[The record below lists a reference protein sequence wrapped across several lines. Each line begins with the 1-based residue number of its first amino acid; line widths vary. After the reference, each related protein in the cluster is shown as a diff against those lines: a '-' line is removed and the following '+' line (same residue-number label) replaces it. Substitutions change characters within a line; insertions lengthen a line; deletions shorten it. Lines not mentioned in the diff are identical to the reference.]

1 MANSVGR
8 IYNATL
14 GDSQFQ
20 SDGEHTLFTNNSSTA
35 RIIKDIKFSNVGDG
49 LNFSNAYLSVD
60 GHNVASLSLSG
71 LSGEL
76 IVPPS
81 STLKMHLIDEYPK
94 TFYKTRQMVMINN
107 VIYGNDY
114 VFGSDETSSIVS
126 RIGSSNKSYNALN
139 QPGEVIDV
147 SWDEQQNYDN
157 TNGWMYYITHDNNS
171 VQRAYRTLGSNG
183 NNHGSK
189 TQYHNNQIEYQNY
202 KGFVCV
208 PKWHSP
214 FANDR
219 VGIGHV
225 QNNGL
230 WQVKDFHDAELGG
243 NVGFVNYYPGAGA
256 TSAGNL
262 SPSPTSSYP
271 RAHLIGDFYYW
282 IPSNSYTYHLYAMRL
297 SDKQGFAFNFSNN
310 WASSGNYDF
319 TVSIDDATD
328 EVICWRPDGSNQI
341 RKDVLGKTYSQM
353 QTETSSSMIQAT
365 NNSQTIS
372 GLAHNFCTQSMGAA
386 QLSDRRDGG
395 FGFKSSSGNY
405 VVYNK
410 DGQLQY
416 AQSSIGPTG
425 ANYGLYGGATANF
438 GNDNQI
444 MKRTMVPMTESERI
458 SAGLSQPTFEITING
473 YTAN

>member
-14 GDSQFQ
+14 GDTQFQ
-20 SDGEHTLFTNNSSTA
+20 SDGEHTLFTNNSSTT
-35 RIIKDIKFSNVGDG
+35 RIIKEIKFSNVGDG
-49 LNFSNAYLSVD
+49 LNFNNAYLSVD
-60 GHNVASLSLSG
+60 GHKVATLSLSG
-71 LSGEL
+71 VSGEL

-81 STLKMHLIDEYPK
+81 STVKMHLIDEYPK
-94 TFYKTRQMVMINN
+94 TFYKTRQMVMVNN
-107 VIYGNDY
+107 IIYGNDY

-126 RIGSSNKSYNALN
+126 RLGSSNKSITALS

-147 SWDEQQNYDN
+147 SWDEQQNYDS

-171 VQRAYRTLGSNG
+171 VQRAYRTLGSNSYG
-183 NNHGSK
+183 HSSK
-189 TQYHNNQIEYQNY
+189 TQYHNNQIQYSNY

-219 VGIGHV
+219 VGVGHV
-225 QNNGL
+225 ESGY
-230 WQVKDFHDAELGG
+230 WRVKDFHDAENGNLG
-243 NVGFVNYYPGAGA
+243 FQQFSPGPGA
-256 TSAGNL
+256 TSAGGI

-271 RAHLIGDFYYW
+271 RAHLIGDFYWW
-282 IPSNSYTYHLYAMRL
+282 IPSSGYTYNVYAMRL
-297 SDKQGFAFNFSNN
+297 SDKQGFQFSFSNN

-319 TVSIDDATD
+319 TVSIDDVTD
-328 EVICWRPDGSNQI
+328 EVICWRPDGSNQV
-341 RKDVLGKTYSQM
+341 RKDVLGKTYTQM
-353 QTETSSSMIQAT
+353 KTETSSGMINAS
-365 NNSQTIS
+365 NSSQTIS
-372 GLAHNFCTQSMGAA
+372 GLSHSFCTQSMGAA

-405 VVYNK
+405 VVYDKEGN
-410 DGQLQY
+410 LQY
-416 AQSSIGPTG
+416 AQSSIGPSG

-444 MKRTMVPMTESERI
+444 MKRTMVPMTDSERI
-458 SAGLSQPTFEITING
+458 SAGLSQPTFQIEING